1 MKTSRLSLLT
11 IFSYFLT
18 RCFSKKFDFCFFNY
32 FAPLK
37 FLEMKSNS
45 EEVASKSF

>member
-11 IFSYFLT
+11 NFSYFRT
-18 RCFSKKFDFCFFNY
+18 GCFSKKFDVCFFNY

-37 FLEMKSNS
+37 FLEMKFNS
-45 EEVASKSF
+45 EEVVSKSF